1 MKATIKDIDLKNKKV
16 LLRVDFNVPLD
27 DNQNINDDNRIVE
40 ELPTIKYILEQDAK
54 LIICSHL
61 GRPKAKEAK
70 YSLKPAAVRLG
81 ELLNKEVKLS
91 SDVVGKD
98 SVAKAKA
105 LKSGEILMLENL
117 RFEAGEEANDETFCK
132 KLAALA
138 DVYVNDAF
146 GTAHRKHA
154 STYGVAKLLP
164 NAVGFL
170 MGKEINAILGA
181 INNPDRPFVAITG
194 GSKISDK
201 IKVIDS
207 LLDKVDTLIVGGGMA
222 YTFIKAL
229 GGNVGKSIV
238 DDTKI
243 ELAKELMDKAKLKN
257 VNFLLPIDNGCG
269 TEFSK
274 DAKRKEFESF
284 NIASNYQGL
293 DIGKKSV
300 KVFKRALKSAKTI
313 IWNGTLGV
321 SEWENYEF
329 GTKQVAKAIA
339 KSKAT
344 TIIGGGDSAAA
355 IIKFGYKDKVTH
367 ISTGGGAS
375 MQLLESG
382 TLPGIEVI
390 NDVKKE
396 D

>member
-1 MKATIKDIDLKNKKV
+1 MKTTIEDLELENKKV

-27 DNQNINDDNRIVE
+27 ENLNITDDTRIVE
-40 ELPTIKYILEQDAK
+40 ELPTIKYLLGKNVK

-61 GRPKAKEAK
+61 GRPTQKEEK
-70 YSLKPAAVRLG
+70 FSLKPAAKRLS
-81 ELLNKEVKLS
+81 ELLGVEVKIAT
-91 SDVVGKD
+91 DVVGKD
-98 SVAKAKA
+98 AVSKAKA
-105 LKSGEILMLENL
+105 LKNGEILMLENL
-117 RFEAGEEANDETFCK
+117 RFEKGEEANDEAFCK
-132 KLAALA
+132 KLASLA
-138 DVYVNDAF
+138 EVYVNDAF

-170 MGKEINAILGA
+170 MGKEVNTILGA
-181 INNPDRPFVAITG
+181 LNNPDRPFVAIMG

-201 IKVIDS
+201 IKVIDN

-229 GGNVGKSIV
+229 GGNIGKSIV

-243 ELAKELMDKAKLKN
+243 EFAKQLFEKAKQKN
-257 VNFLLPIDNGCG
+257 VNFILPVDNGCG
-269 TEFSK
+269 LEFDSNT
-274 DAKRKEFESF
+274 KRKDFESF
-284 NIASNYQGL
+284 NIPQNYQGF

-300 KVFKRALKSAKTI
+300 KIFKRALKGAKTI
-313 IWNGTLGV
+313 IWNGTLGL
-321 SEWENYEF
+321 SEWKDFEY
-329 GTKQVAKAIA
+329 GTKQIAKFLA

-355 IIKFGYKDKVTH
+355 IVKFGYKDKVTH

-375 MQLLESG
+375 MQLLETGS
-382 TLPGIEVI
+382 LPGIEVI
-390 NDVKKE
+390 SDKE
-396 D
+396 